1 MQNRLIAILS
11 APYMKFEKLRN
22 AHPMEQKP
30 KLADVAEQAGVSKA
44 TASQVLRGTG
54 RISESTRKKVFAAA
68 KKLNYV
74 RDGRAASMRSGENR
88 EIGFAVHQIANP
100 FNAEVISGVSDLLE
114 TEGYL
119 VSVLDSRDDTERQ
132 RRNLEAFIQSSRG
145 GLLWVPAENTDDG
158 TYELLKAHGIPT
170 VTFLRR
176 SGKGR
181 FDHVG
186 IENAAAV
193 SGAVEYLAGLGH
205 RNIAYLGGTAG
216 FGVRIERIEGCRK
229 AAADLGMSEPVIWNC
244 PDDKV
249 AGLSEISR
257 LHAAHPEVT
266 GIVCNGDMVAIGAC
280 SGLIRMGLT
289 PGRELSIIGFDDVQ
303 DATIAAPPLTTLAVS
318 PYQLGRKLARVVLDR
333 INDPDMPTAVSLVP
347 AELVIRET
355 TGNAPVLVD

>member
-1 MQNRLIAILS
+1 
-11 APYMKFEKLRN
+11 
-22 AHPMEQKP
+22 MEQKP
-30 KLADVAEQAGVSKA
+30 KLADVAHAAGVSTA

-54 RISESTRKKVFAAA
+54 RISDSTRKAVMAAA
-68 KKLNYV
+68 KKMNYV

-88 EIGFAVHQIANP
+88 EIGFAVLQIANP

-145 GLLWVPAENTDDG
+145 GLLWVPAEDTDDD
-158 TYELLKAHGIPT
+158 TFELLRAHGIPT
-170 VTFLRR
+170 VSFLRR

-186 IENAAAV
+186 IENAAA
-193 SGAVEYLAGLGH
+193 AETATKFLAELGH
-205 RNIAYLGGTAG
+205 RHIAYLGGTAE
-216 FGVRIERIEGCRK
+216 FGVRVERIEGCRK
-229 AAADLGMSEPVIWNC
+229 AMAELGLPEPVIWNC

-249 AGLSEISR
+249 AGLAEISK
-257 LHAAHPEVT
+257 LHAAHPQVT

-280 SGLIRMGLT
+280 SGLTRMGLV
-289 PGRELSIIGFDDVQ
+289 PGKDISVVGFDDVQ
-303 DATIAAPPLTTLAVS
+303 DAAIATPPLTTLSVS

-333 INDPDMPTAVSLVP
+333 IRDPEMPTTISLMP
-347 AELVIRET
+347 AELVVRET
-355 TGNAPVLVD
+355 TGPAPTAAGQS

>member
-1 MQNRLIAILS
+1 MD
-11 APYMKFEKLRN
+11 E
-22 AHPMEQKP
+22 KP
-30 KLADVAEQAGVSKA
+30 KLANVAQAAGVSTA

-54 RISESTRKKVFAAA
+54 RISESTRKKVLAAA
-68 KKLNYV
+68 QKLNYV

-100 FNAEVISGVSDLLE
+100 FNAEVISGVSDQLE

-119 VSVLDSRDDTERQ
+119 VSVLDSRDNVERQ

-145 GLLWVPAENTDDG
+145 GLLWVPAENTDDA

-193 SGAVEYLAGLGH
+193 AQAANYLADLGH
-205 RNIAYLGGTAG
+205 RHFAYLGGTAN
-216 FGVRIERIEGCRK
+216 FGVRVERIDGLRR
-229 AAADLGMSEPVIWNC
+229 ALADRGLPPPVIWHC
-244 PDDKV
+244 PDEKL
-249 AGLSEISR
+249 AGLKEIAELR
-257 LHAAHPEVT
+257 ATHPEIT
-266 GIVCNGDMVAIGAC
+266 AIICNGDMVAIGAS
-280 SGLIRMGLT
+280 SGLIRAGLT
-289 PGRELSIIGFDDVQ
+289 PGKEISIVGFDDVP
-303 DATIAAPPLTTLAVS
+303 DAAIATPSLTTLAVS

-333 INDPDMPTAVSLVP
+333 INDPAMPTAVSLVP
-347 AELVIRET
+347 AELVVRET
-355 TGNAPVLVD
+355 TGPA